1 MTEFWYLIAHMW
13 IGTFFY
19 GIYLVLFCICI
30 YILLHRPLNL
40 ANTVLLV
47 TAIVLFTISSLQ
59 TIINIILGA
68 ADIDNINIPYD
79 QLFYADNML
88 YVANNA
94 IADALFI
101 YRCYIIWN
109 HNIYV
114 VIVPFIMVVV
124 TIVFGVDQ
132 ALPLAPFFGVTLGTN
147 LLVTGLT
154 AGRIWWI
161 GRQNR
166 VHLKPDMR
174 ARYMASISIIVES
187 GVIYSAGILSYLI
200 LQAIPFTFPAADPTV
215 EMLAQVVGIVP
226 TLIIVRLGLGVSVQN
241 RSNASSATAVDS
253 DVYSGSRPHI
263 LGIIRSDKSGNYDLE
278 QNVQR
283 SESYGTH

>member
-1 MTEFWYLIAHMW
+1 MTELWYLVADMW
-13 IGTFFY
+13 ISTFFY

-40 ANTVLLV
+40 ANTILLV
-47 TAIVLFTISSLQ
+47 TAIALFVLSSLQ

-79 QLFYADNML
+79 QLFYAGNML

-101 YRCYIIWN
+101 YRCYVIWN

-114 VIVPFIMVVV
+114 VVAPFIMVVV

-132 ALPLAPFFGVTLGTN
+132 ALPLAPFFGITLGTN
-147 LLVTGLT
+147 VLVTGLT

-174 ARYMASISIIVES
+174 ARYMSSISIIVES
-187 GVIYSAGILSYLI
+187 GVIYSAGILTWLI
-200 LQAIPFTFPAADPTV
+200 LQAIPFTFPAADPTAV
-215 EMLAQVVGIVP
+215 MLSQVVGIVP
-226 TLIIVRLGLGVSVQN
+226 TLIIVRVGLGISVQSG
-241 RSNASSATAVDS
+241 SNVSSATLLNSDVDS
-253 DVYSGSRPHI
+253 RSRPHI
-263 LGIIRSDKSGNYDLE
+263 LGIVRSDKSGIYDLE
-278 QNVQR
+278 QNIQSSDSNWTR
-283 SESYGTH
+283 